1 MSASAPG
8 LLENS
13 DGSGPRALWL
23 TLSLLLHGALLA
35 GIVFFLPQADMP
47 IEDALTVAQA
57 ESVVSASSGRIQDVA
72 QQIEL
77 TQAEELR
84 LNVSELLETDQ
95 SLGELQEQTQKEFM
109 TIASELTATSPKKIQ
124 NALET
129 AAAAQSQAVQAQQE
143 ALGAADALQIAR
155 EAADGAKDSAEKT
168 AWEKTADAASTQAGE
183 AQMRAK
189 DAQAAA
195 TAAQLAALEQLGFQ
209 SGIEEAK
216 SAQALASSAQNE
228 ANLSQDKAIDAL
240 GSLSSLKRVAAATA
254 SGVVAARRSADAV
267 QKNLATAENASGKQE
282 QAVQQQQDLLDQN
295 TSAGG
300 EQKKNQALRKTLES
314 LKGRQDAAKT
324 NLDKVRIQLAV
335 ANQKVALAVARAEKT
350 TSGLLTAPGT
360 VSLAQSEAAK
370 TQQNAGNQQ
379 ALARSTLLE
388 ALVAA
393 SNTSPS
399 FEAAPAPPESTVAPP
414 LKDQSLP
421 ALYATAVKTEQSIAG
436 RYQFIRSAQVA
447 AFKQIPLLE
456 AGKYVQV
463 AVPVRSELPPA
474 AWTAPVT
481 DRAGLEEQKAAIEQV
496 RKELDSM
503 LSLSRGM
510 AAQARR
516 TAQIAGGEAMRISV
530 EPLEVQAAQQR
541 ELAELATEM
550 EGQVAVDLTGA
561 MNRISEGKSP
571 GEEFS
576 AKTAPGTGANGSG
589 RAGGGAGGDASERSL
604 PGYSLEASS
613 LPAPGT
619 ALESVPG
626 RKVHGQ
632 GYGVGAKWM
641 YLDTW
646 WVIGPFPNPQRR
658 NIETRF
664 PPESVIDL
672 DATYLVEGAT
682 VGWHFVQNPS
692 TAVRPPLERPYAIYY
707 AYTELWCDEARD
719 LWIAVGSDDYS
730 KIWLNNLLVWA
741 SGTQHKSWRANE
753 GYRKVKFQQGLNRIL
768 MRVENGHAGCAFSL
782 MVRMQ
787 ANP

>member
-1 MSASAPG
+1 
-8 LLENS
+8 LENS
-13 DGSGPRALWL
+13 NGPRPRALWL
-23 TLSLLLHGALLA
+23 ALSLLLHGAMLA
-35 GIVFFLPQADMP
+35 WIIFFLPRADLPVEEARTMAQGEP
-47 IEDALTVAQA
+47 VVA
-57 ESVVSASSGRIQDVA
+57 VSAGRIQDVA
-72 QQIEL
+72 RQIQL

-84 LNVSELLETDQ
+84 MKVRELLETDQ
-95 SLGELQEQTQKEFM
+95 SFGELQEQTQKEFGV
-109 TIASELTATSPKKIQ
+109 IASELAAMSPQKIQ
-124 NALET
+124 DALET
-129 AAAAQSQAVQAQQE
+129 AATAQSQAEQAQQE
-143 ALGAADALQIAR
+143 ALGAADALQSAR
-155 EAADGAKDSAEKT
+155 EAADGAKNPAETT
-168 AWEKTADAASTQAGE
+168 ALERTGDAASTQAGE

-195 TAAQLAALEQLGFQ
+195 TAAQLTALEQMGFL
-209 SGIEEAK
+209 SGNGEARK
-216 SAQALASSAQNE
+216 AQALASAAQNE
-228 ANLSQDKAIDAL
+228 ANLRQDEAIDFRAM
-240 GSLSSLKRVAAATA
+240 LSSKKRVAAAAA
-254 SGVVAARRSADAV
+254 SSVVAARRSV
-267 QKNLATAENASGKQE
+267 EPIQKNVAAAENAVAKQE
-282 QAVQQQQDLLDQN
+282 QAVEQQQSLLGQN

-314 LKGRQDAAKT
+314 LNGRLNAAKT
-324 NLDKVRIQLAV
+324 NRDKVRGQLAG
-335 ANQKVALAVARAEKT
+335 ANQKVAAAVVKAEKAA
-350 TSGLLTAPGT
+350 SDLLAAPGIL
-360 VSLAQSEAAK
+360 SQAQSDAAK
-370 TQQNAGNQQ
+370 AQQNAGNQQ
-379 ALARSTLLE
+379 ALARSAVLQSLG
-388 ALVAA
+388 AA
-393 SNTSPS
+393 SDGSLS
-399 FEAAPAPPESTVAPP
+399 SEAALPPPESTSAPF
-414 LKDQSLP
+414 LENQSLP

-474 AWTAPVT
+474 AGTATVT
-481 DRAGLEEQKAAIEQV
+481 DRAGLEEQKAAIEQM

-516 TAQIAGGEAMRISV
+516 TAQTAGREGVRISV
-530 EPLEVQAAQQR
+530 EPLQIQVARQR

-561 MNRISEGKSP
+561 MNQISEGKWPGEKASGESADGSGAPATSP
-571 GEEFS
+571 GL
-576 AKTAPGTGANGSG
+576 AG
-589 RAGGGAGGDASERSL
+589 RGAGGDASGRSL
-604 PGYSLEASS
+604 PGYGLEAPS

-619 ALESVPG
+619 ALEAVPG
-626 RKVHGQ
+626 RKVHGK

-672 DATYLVEGAT
+672 DATYAVEGAT
-682 VGWHFVQNPS
+682 VRWHFVQNPS
-692 TAVRPPLERPYAIYY
+692 PAVRPPLERPYAIYY

-782 MVRMQ
+782 LVRMQ